1 MTLTPPLPS
10 ELIAETESSYLYPS
24 CLRPA
29 DRVSVFAL
37 TPAQKV
43 VFLQADVAGQVELP
57 QGCILAQDATPLEA
71 AKREL
76 LVQTGYQA
84 SKFLKTAVLRYSPLE
99 GNALNYCFLA
109 IEAYPKNK
117 ARGVVEYEVGQMREL
132 IAQDAL
138 RYPADIAIICSAIEK
153 IKDKISLK

>member
-1 MTLTPPLPS
+1 MTLTTPLLS
-10 ELIAETESSYLYPS
+10 ELIAETEPSYLYPS

-43 VFLQADVAGQVELP
+43 IFLQSEATAQVELP
-57 QGCILAQDATPLEA
+57 QGCILAQDGTPIEA

-76 LVQTGYQA
+76 LAQTGYCA
-84 SKFLKTAVLRYSPLE
+84 PHFLKTAILRYNPLE
-99 GNALNYCFLA
+99 GSALNYCFLA
-109 IEAYPKNK
+109 IQAYPNRTQK
-117 ARGVVEYEVGQMREL
+117 GVVEYEMGQIRDL
-132 IAQDAL
+132 IAADAL

-153 IKDKISLK
+153 IKQTK